1 MKYFIAMIL
10 TAALFTSCG
19 EAKSE
24 ARKAPVVK
32 TGIEVLQARNFD
44 ILKGKKVGLI
54 TNQTAINSK
63 FENTIDLL
71 FECKNV
77 ELTALYAPEH
87 GVRGDY
93 TAGEKVG
100 NYKDEATGVQVYS
113 LYGKYRKPNAEMLK
127 NVDVLVFDI
136 QDIGSRSYTYISTM
150 GVCME
155 AAAEHNKPFIV
166 LDRPNPLGGRR
177 IEGNIAEEGFFSF
190 VSQFAI
196 PYVHGLTVGELAQLL
211 NGEGLLNGG
220 VSCDLT
226 VVPMKGWSRDMSFED
241 TGLPWV
247 LSSPHIPH
255 AYSAAYYTATG
266 VLGELG
272 VINEGVGYTLPF
284 QVLAAPWIDAFK
296 MAKEMNALKLPGVT
310 FRPII
315 FKPYYAKYQGQK
327 MQGVQIHIQDFTTA
341 PLLPIQFHF
350 MEVHHRLYPEIDI
363 FEMSPNRHSMFD
375 KVNGS
380 SKIRETFSKSYKF
393 ADIEPILNKDIEAF
407 RKTSQKYYL
416 YQ

>member
-1 MKYFIAMIL
+1 MKYFTAMIL
-10 TAALFTSCG
+10 IAALFTSCG

-63 FENTIDLL
+63 FESTIDLL
-71 FECKNV
+71 FECKNL

>member
-1 MKYFIAMIL
+1 MKYFTVMIL
-10 TAALFTSCG
+10 MSFFISACG
-19 EAKSE
+19 PAKSE
-24 ARKAPVVK
+24 SQPQTVVK
-32 TGIEVLQARNFD
+32 TGIEVLQTRKFD

-54 TNQTAINSK
+54 TNQTAINSN
-63 FENTIDLL
+63 FESAIDLL
-71 FECKNV
+71 YQCKDL
-77 ELTALYAPEH
+77 ELVALYAPEH

-127 NVDVLVFDI
+127 NVELLVFDI

-155 AAAEHNKPFIV
+155 AAAEHKIPFVV
-166 LDRPNPLGGRR
+166 LDRPNPLGGKR

-211 NGEGLLNGG
+211 NGEALLNGG
-220 VSCDLT
+220 VSCELT
-226 VVPMKGWSRDMSFED
+226 VVPMEGWHRDMSFED

-272 VINEGVGYTLPF
+272 VISEGVGYTLPF
-284 QVLAAPWIDAFK
+284 QVLAAPWIDAFTIT
-296 MAKEMNALKLPGVT
+296 KEMNALNLPGVT

-315 FKPYYAKYQGQK
+315 FKPYYGKYQGQK
-327 MQGVQIHIQDFTTA
+327 MQGVQIHIQDYTKA

-350 MEVHHRLYPEIDI
+350 MEVHHRLYPDKDI
-363 FEMSPNRHSMFD
+363 FEMSLNRHSMFD

-380 SKIRETFSKSYKF
+380 SKIREIFSKSYK
-393 ADIEPILNKDIEAF
+393 
-407 RKTSQKYYL
+407 
-416 YQ
+416 